1 MKMYQHLRYQFY
13 ITRTTMK
20 YIFMIYAID
29 IARINMFVLI
39 HGQTLQNLTLTKK
52 YMQHILGL
60 RKYYFL

>member
-1 MKMYQHLRYQFY
+1 
-13 ITRTTMK
+13 MK